1 MTALARQQQQHKSLI
16 MPWRR
21 GHRNCIKIRVQIP
34 PGVDVM
40 ITIFCDFCQFSAKNL
55 ALFSK
60 TNVMTKIL
68 YNLALF

>member
-1 MTALARQQQQHKSLI
+1 MTALARQQQQQQHKSLI

-40 ITIFCDFCQFSAKNL
+40 ITIFCDFWRKIWRFSQKPML
-55 ALFSK
+55 
-60 TNVMTKIL
+60 
-68 YNLALF
+68 